1 MKFDTLDK
9 FLNYGIFTIPE
20 YQRGYSWT
28 KEQLEDFTNDL
39 DDVEF
44 VKEHYAGTVTLIKTG
59 GHESIGIL
67 QSEKYDVVDGQ
78 QRITT
83 IHLLLIS
90 LFFRLKELKCADE
103 TIIKNV
109 LKYGKTFLRLNNK
122 ENQEFYFYLL
132 NEFDV
137 NLLRQIQPKTKTQ
150 KNLKEARIYFFNY
163 FQRFSSQKSLIKIY
177 NNLMTKFKINVFE
190 LEEESEV
197 GLIFETMNDR
207 GLPLSDIDKVKN
219 YLIYMS
225 HKLDDKQLAKDINK
239 KFGDLFSQLM
249 TIDYTSITEI
259 ENRFL
264 KDCYLVYSGD
274 SKSLNDIHKKIKL
287 QLIPQRQIF
296 KTKSLFDNNST
307 QRNQKLGE
315 IKEFNNF
322 LYKCSEVYA
331 SIFNQNFENQELNN
345 ALIRLKKLDKLK
357 TFSPLLLAVALNRR
371 YRNEF
376 LIPIIDLLEIY
387 IVRVFLF
394 GNKNSKT
401 GMSLFNEFSY
411 KIYNNKLNFNDLK
424 KEIRSLI
431 QKNSTTTE
439 IKKNVIEMSVYNS
452 NSFDTDI
459 VKLFLYEYEKYL
471 QSELK
476 VNYDIGDLNL
486 VLENNKISIE
496 HISPQVVQ
504 PGVKALKNTNNI
516 GNLVLTF
523 GNSTLSNQNF
533 PSKRE
538 YYKNSDLYS
547 EKELAAFDKWEDKEI
562 IERGKKLSKFIIDK
576 WKV

>member
-39 DDVEF
+39 DDVEY

-59 GHESIGIL
+59 GHEFIGIS

-83 IHLLLIS
+83 IHLFLIC

-109 LKYGKTFLRLNNK
+109 LRYGKTFLRLNNK

-132 NEFDV
+132 NEFDI
-137 NLLRQIQPKTKTQ
+137 NLLRQTQPETKTQ
-150 KNLKEARIYFFNY
+150 KNLKEARIYFYNY
-163 FQRFSSQKSLIKIY
+163 FQRFSSQKSLVKLF

-239 KFGDLFSQLM
+239 KFGELFSELM
-249 TIDYTSITEI
+249 TIDYISITET

-264 KDCYLVYSGD
+264 KDCYMVYSGD
-274 SKSLNDIHKKIKL
+274 SKALNDIHKKIKL

-296 KTKSLFDNNST
+296 KNKSLFDSNST
-307 QRNQKLGE
+307 LKTQKLSE

-331 SIFNQNFENQELNN
+331 NIFNQNFENIELNN

-376 LIPIIDLLEIY
+376 LIPIIDLLETY

-401 GMSLFNEFSY
+401 GMSVLNDFSY
-411 KIYNNKLNFNDLK
+411 KVYNNKLNFNDLK
-424 KEIRSLI
+424 REIRSLI
-431 QKNSTTTE
+431 QKNSSTNE
-439 IKKNVIEMSVYNS
+439 VKRNVVELSIYNS
-452 NSFDTDI
+452 NSFDTDTI
-459 VKLFLYEYEKYL
+459 KLFLFEYEKYL
-471 QSELK
+471 QAEMKVDNELFDLRA
-476 VNYDIGDLNL
+476 DIDNG
-486 VLENNKISIE
+486 KISIE
-496 HISPQVVQ
+496 HISPQLVQ
-504 PGVKALKNTNNI
+504 PGVRPINNTNNI
-516 GNLVLTF
+516 GNLVLTY
-523 GNSTLSNQNF
+523 GNSKLSNGTFQT
-533 PSKRE
+533 KKE
-538 YYKNSDLYS
+538 YYKNSDLLS
-547 EKELAAFDKWEDKEI
+547 EKELATFDKWEDKEI
-562 IERGKKLSKFIIDK
+562 TERGKKIAKFIIEK

>member
-39 DDVEF
+39 DDVEY

-59 GHESIGIL
+59 GHEFIGIS

-83 IHLLLIS
+83 FHLFLIS

-103 TIIKNV
+103 VIIKNV

-122 ENQEFYFYLL
+122 ENQEYYFYLL
-132 NEFDV
+132 NEFDI
-137 NLLRQIQPKTKTQ
+137 NLLRLTQPQTKTQ
-150 KNLKEARIYFFNY
+150 KNLKEARIYFYNY

-239 KFGDLFSQLM
+239 KFGELFSELM
-249 TIDYTSITEI
+249 TIEYTSITEI

-264 KDCYLVYSGD
+264 KDCYMVYSGD
-274 SKSLNDIHKKIKL
+274 SKALNDIHKKIKL

-296 KTKSLFDNNST
+296 KNKSLFDSNST
-307 QRNQKLGE
+307 LKTQKLSE

-331 SIFNQNFENQELNN
+331 NIFNQNFENIELNN

-376 LIPIIDLLEIY
+376 LIPIIDLLETY

-401 GMSLFNEFSY
+401 GMSVFNEFSY

-424 KEIRSLI
+424 KEIKNLI
-431 QKNSTTTE
+431 QKNSSTNE
-439 IKKNVIEMSVYNS
+439 VKRNVVELSIYNS
-452 NSFDTDI
+452 NSFDTDTI
-459 VKLFLYEYEKYL
+459 KLFLFEYEKYL
-471 QSELK
+471 QAEMKVDKELFDLRA
-476 VNYDIGDLNL
+476 DI
-486 VLENNKISIE
+486 ENGKISIE
-496 HISPQVVQ
+496 HISPQLVQ
-504 PGVKALKNTNNI
+504 PGVRPINNTNNI
-516 GNLVLTF
+516 GNLVLTY
-523 GNSTLSNQNF
+523 GNSKLSNGTFQT
-533 PSKRE
+533 KKE
-538 YYKNSDLYS
+538 YYKNSDLLS
-547 EKELAAFDKWEDKEI
+547 EKELATFDKWEDKEI
-562 IERGKKLSKFIIDK
+562 TERGKKIAKFIIEK

>member
-44 VKEHYAGTVTLIKTG
+44 VKEHYAGTVTLIKSG
-59 GHESIGIL
+59 QEFIGIS
-67 QSEKYDVVDGQ
+67 QFTKYDVVDGQ

-90 LFFRLKELKCADE
+90 LYYRLKEVNSSDE
-103 TIIKNV
+103 VIIKNV
-109 LKYGKTFLRLNNK
+109 LYYGKTFLRLNNK
-122 ENQEFYFYLL
+122 ENQDFYFYLL
-132 NEFDV
+132 NEKDV
-137 NLLRQIQPKTKTQ
+137 ELLRKTHPKTKTQ
-150 KNLKEARIYFFNY
+150 KNLKEVRIYFYNY
-163 FQRFSSQKSLIKIY
+163 FQRFSSPKSLIKIY

-225 HKLDDKQLAKDINK
+225 HKLDDRQLAKDINK
-239 KFGDLFSQLM
+239 KFGELFSELM
-249 TIDYTSITEI
+249 TIDYNSITEI

-264 KDCYLVYSGD
+264 RDCYLIYSGD

-296 KTKSLFDNNST
+296 NNRTLFNNNAILK
-307 QRNQKLGE
+307 NQKLSE
-315 IKEFNNF
+315 IKEFNNY
-322 LYKCSEVYA
+322 LHKCSVVYA
-331 SIFNQNFENQELNN
+331 NIYNQNFDNQELNN
-345 ALIRLKKLDKLK
+345 SLIRLKKLDKLK
-357 TFSPLLLAVALNRR
+357 TFSPLLLSIALNRR

-376 LIPIIDLLEIY
+376 LIPIIELLEIY

-401 GMSLFNEFSY
+401 GMSVFNEFSY

-424 KEIRSLI
+424 REIRSLI
-431 QKNSTTTE
+431 QKNSSTNE
-439 IKKNVIEMSVYNS
+439 IKKNVVDLSVYNS
-452 NSFDTDI
+452 NSFDTDTI
-459 VKLFLYEYEKYL
+459 KLFLYEYEKYL
-471 QSELK
+471 QKELK
-476 VNYDIGDLNL
+476 VIFEFGDLNS
-486 VLENNKISIE
+486 VLENSKISIE
-496 HISPQVVQ
+496 HISPQIVQ
-504 PGVKALKNTNNI
+504 PGAKALKNTNNI

-523 GNSTLSNQNF
+523 GNSTLSNGTF
-533 PSKRE
+533 LSKKE
-538 YYKNSDLYS
+538 YYKNSNLFC

-562 IERGKKLSKFIIDK
+562 SERGKKLSKFVIDK
-576 WKV
+576 WKI